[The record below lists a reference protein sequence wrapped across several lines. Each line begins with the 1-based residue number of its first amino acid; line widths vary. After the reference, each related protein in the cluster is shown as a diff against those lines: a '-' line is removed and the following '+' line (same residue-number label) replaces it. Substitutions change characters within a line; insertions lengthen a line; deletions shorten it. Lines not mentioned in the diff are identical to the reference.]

1 MHDERYA
8 APVEASRRGAHRARP
23 NPLTSVIPVIAG
35 MAVVIIVV
43 VGAFTLLG
51 DRGSSSSQDPGGT
64 TAGAQP
70 STSPTAT
77 GSATPSASSSA
88 PAGSATGSAAAGDV
102 DKTIELRVLNSIS
115 VSGLAKKYAD
125 QLKEDDWTVG
135 STGDSNQ
142 RNLATTRVYYGK
154 ASQKDS
160 ADAIVA
166 ALGFGE
172 AKKSAGNAGT
182 GITVVLGEDAS
193 S

>member
-1 MHDERYA
+1 
-8 APVEASRRGAHRARP
+8 
-23 NPLTSVIPVIAG
+23 
-35 MAVVIIVV
+35 MAVVVIVV

-51 DRGSSSSQDPGGT
+51 DRGSSSSGDPGGT

-70 STSPTAT
+70 STSPTTT
-77 GSATPSASSSA
+77 GSPAPSASSST
-88 PAGSATGSAAAGDV
+88 PAGSATGSAPAGEV

-125 QLKEDDWTVG
+125 QLKDDDWKVA

-142 RNLATTRVYYGK
+142 RDLAKTRVYYGK
-154 ASQKDS
+154 TSQKDS

-172 AKKSAGNAGT
+172 VKKSAGNAGP
-182 GITVVLGEDAS
+182 GITIVLGEDAS